1 MEREALMIQNQK
13 TNKLNRCAFCKYYT
27 GYGCRVTT
35 NSYYCKEA
43 IDEYYQYVRNKGATN
58 QAPIKSC
65 RAWDKK

>member
-1 MEREALMIQNQK
+1 MNKNSK
-13 TNKLNRCAFCKYYT
+13 TKCDFCRYYT

-43 IDEYYQYVRNKGATN
+43 VDEYYQYIRNKNTN
-58 QAPIKSC
+58 QAPIKSY